1 VARSQRSSLI
11 RRLFTRKTGSDPEE
25 AGRSESLDVMI
36 AIVLGFAAILTAF
49 AAYQAALADG
59 DTLAGFQEGN
69 AQYGDS
75 NQLYVEGFQQETLDL
90 ILFKDYALAK
100 QKGDDK
106 AAKFIYD
113 NLMDD
118 PLPDATDEWEA
129 EPDEIPSA
137 FEAPSY
143 KVPAY
148 DQAKK
153 ALAAGDASFDE
164 AGVQDKEGDKYT
176 LATVILAISLFF
188 GGVAGV
194 TRSHL
199 ISVTTTLLAAVLVVA
214 SGIYMLTI

>member
-36 AIVLGFAAILTAF
+36 AIVLGTAAVLTAF

-69 AQYGDS
+69 AQYGDA
-75 NQLYVEGFQQETLDL
+75 NQAYVEGYQQESSDL
-90 ILFKDYALAK
+90 ILFKDYALAT
-100 QKGDDK
+100 QKGDK
-106 AAKFIYD
+106 KTATFIYD
-113 NLMDD
+113 NLMDGT
-118 PLPDATDEWEA
+118 LPRATDQWEA
-129 EPDEIPSA
+129 SPSDIPSA
-137 FEAPSY
+137 FEAPAY

-148 DQAKK
+148 DRGKK
-153 ALAAGDASFDE
+153 ALAAGDKAFDE
-164 AGVQDKEGDKYT
+164 AGVKDKEGDKYT
-176 LATVILAISLFF
+176 LATVILAVSLFF

-199 ISVTTTLLAAVLVVA
+199 ISVTTTVLAAVLVA
-214 SGIYMLTI
+214 SAGIYMLTI